1 MAKKDSKKG
10 AKSKGDAAKK
20 EEQSADDII
29 DELEEDVAADAEAAE
44 ADEDSEEGADEVASD
59 EDSDADGSDADDAD
73 DDEELAADSDDEDDS
88 ERTVADGGR
97 ASVARAYAAQGRR
110 RHFIPWPVDPDH
122 KSVTDMLMGAGGDP
136 DVDISAPDDPMM
148 KKTAT
153 VNIAMFVVLLAG
165 IIGFGV
171 AFNTIASA
179 EAIEAK
185 RREAR
190 EQEEK
195 HLAEQMKLQK
205 KYGMLRIETE
215 PPQATVIKN
224 GEKIVVKDEETG
236 EELVGMSPMNIMDL
250 DIGETHT
257 ILLEKEGY
265 ESFEF
270 SIAEHVWT
278 KDVATGEYKL
288 IKQISLVPKNCE
300 YWFLYDSKR
309 KKEMK
314 FEDQGSCLTYHDEQK
329 AKQVTVTECNCK
341 IPPEG
346 VVPEKK

>member
-44 ADEDSEEGADEVASD
+44 DSEEGAEGVASSD
-59 EDSDADGSDADDAD
+59 EGSDDADGDAE
-73 DDEELAADSDDEDDS
+73 DDEGLAAGSEDES

-97 ASVARAYAAQGRR
+97 ASISRAHATMGR

-136 DVDISAPDDPMM
+136 DVDISAADDPMM

-153 VNIAMFVVLLAG
+153 LNIAMFVVLLAG
-165 IIGFGV
+165 VIGFGV

-190 EQEEK
+190 EEEEK

-270 SIAEHVWT
+270 SVAEHVWT